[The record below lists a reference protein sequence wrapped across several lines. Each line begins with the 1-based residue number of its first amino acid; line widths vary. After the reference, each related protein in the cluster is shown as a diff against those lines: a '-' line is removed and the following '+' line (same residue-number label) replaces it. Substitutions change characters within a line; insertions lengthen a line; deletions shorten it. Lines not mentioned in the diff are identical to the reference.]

1 MPQQIE
7 LPQKGINDLNFA
19 NMQGRQQVFDIVL
32 RMQPV
37 VAGAPFQAGILA
49 PGNYLGNT
57 IGKDARIDAIGW
69 PVVTGPVTFTANAI
83 VRGVVFNSTVALNA
97 TAVVA
102 FDACVFLSTVT
113 VASGG
118 QGSWAGCRFDG
129 SSSIQNAGSASKC
142 VVAGGVHTSSTAHV
156 NVTLPGGEAV

>member
-37 VAGAPFQAGILA
+37 VAGAPIQGGILG
-49 PGNYLGNT
+49 PGNYMGATL
-57 IGKDARIDAIGW
+57 GKDVRIDSLGW

-83 VRGVVFNSTVALNA
+83 VRGVVFNDTVTIGAS
-97 TAVVA
+97 AVAA
-102 FDACVFLSTVT
+102 FDACVFLKTVT

-118 QGSWAGCRFDG
+118 KGAWAGCRFDG
-129 SSSIQNAGSASKC
+129 TSSIQNAGSASKC